1 MAQLLYRPLA
11 HALSAVRQLSS
22 ALAQYMVLS
31 WSMRLQYTKE
41 EQAADVDRLQPHV
54 SSTMPGASNVGTTPL
69 YEASGSNSR
78 INVARMVSKGHDPHF
93 RPTWETRREPDV
105 KTQRS

>member
-22 ALAQYMVLS
+22 ALAQYMVMS

-41 EQAADVDRLQPHV
+41 EQAAEVDRLQPHV
-54 SSTMPGASNVGTTPL
+54 SSTMPGASNIGTTPSL
-69 YEASGSNSR
+69 RGLR
-78 INVARMVSKGHDPHF
+78 IEFAYQCGPHGLNM
-93 RPTWETRREPDV
+93 RGQLGVDL
-105 KTQRS
+105 